1 MNKKRQLTVCAV
13 ALLLT
18 VLTGVLAF
26 SGVLTA
32 KDATTTEAAV
42 LKQGSTGSSVR
53 TLQTKLKS
61 WGYYTGSV
69 DGIYGSQTVKAVK
82 YFQSK
87 NGLAVDGIVGAKTA
101 AALGMTHTSFA
112 NPSGLDAQGHYSCAL
127 DMARL
132 AAYAMREPTFARI
145 AATRTAAVG
154 ERMLGNHNKL
164 LASLEGCTGLKTGYT
179 DNAGRTL
186 VTGCER
192 DGMRLIAVTLNDR
205 SDWADHAALYEYGFA
220 AFARKRAVARGEE
233 YTLAPVRGGTQT
245 SVLLAAGEE
254 LLVSARLPEE
264 LTAPLTAGQA
274 VGELIVSMDGEE
286 LARVPLVCAE
296 PVAAAE
302 KKQSL
307 FERLFDRTG

>member
-1 MNKKRQLTVCAV
+1 
-13 ALLLT
+13 
-18 VLTGVLAF
+18 
-26 SGVLTA
+26 
-32 KDATTTEAAV
+32 
-42 LKQGSTGSSVR
+42 
-53 TLQTKLKS
+53 
-61 WGYYTGSV
+61 
-69 DGIYGSQTVKAVK
+69 
-82 YFQSK
+82 
-87 NGLAVDGIVGAKTA
+87 
-101 AALGMTHTSFA
+101 
-112 NPSGLDAQGHYSCAL
+112 
-127 DMARL
+127 MARL

-186 VTGCER
+186 VTCCER

-245 SVLLAAGEE
+245 SVSLAAGESFFYPVTAGEE

-264 LTAPLTAGQA
+264 LTAPLTAGGRRA
-274 VGELIVSMDGEE
+274 DRFHGRKG
-286 LARVPLVCAE
+286 ARAGAARMRGAGRGGRKKAE
-296 PVAAAE
+296 PVRAAV
-302 KKQSL
+302 
-307 FERLFDRTG
+307 

>member
-1 MNKKRQLTVCAV
+1 MEMEFSLGCDENGIIQGVAAECIADHCGGGVERFVARMNEK
-13 ALLLT
+13 
-18 VLTGVLAF
+18 
-26 SGVLTA
+26 
-32 KDATTTEAAV
+32 
-42 LKQGSTGSSVR
+42 
-53 TLQTKLKS
+53 
-61 WGYYTGSV
+61 
-69 DGIYGSQTVKAVK
+69 
-82 YFQSK
+82 
-87 NGLAVDGIVGAKTA
+87 A

-164 LASLEGCTGLKTGYT
+164 LVSLEGCTGLKTVYT

-186 VTGCER
+186 VTCCER

-245 SVLLAAGEE
+245 SVSLAAGESFFYPVTAGEE

-264 LTAPLTAGQA
+264 LTAPLAAGQA

-296 PVAAAE
+296 PVAAAK